1 MIIWRILN
9 HIYIHVQYNL
19 TSTKTMC
26 KEKKRS
32 SRNIPNIQKTII
44 LFFKFSVYFNSC
56 EETNY

>member
-1 MIIWRILN
+1 MLN

-19 TSTKTMC
+19 KSTKTMC
-26 KEKKRS
+26 KEKKS
-32 SRNIPNIQKTII
+32 SNRNTPNIQKIII